1 MPVMADI
8 NIKNTPNLNHVKI
21 VRDIIIIIAIA
32 LLTLVLALIFDLSE
46 RYYEWSRLWE
56 EYQADELLFP
66 LLSFSIGLIWF
77 SRRRYHEAKA
87 ESLANMSLLS
97 ENRLLIHDMTEN
109 QEHDR
114 LFISQE
120 LHDVF
125 AQDLTAL
132 RTHAELI
139 QTIAPTENTQL
150 ISTTQKIID
159 HVDKLH
165 GMTRSLLKTLRPPL
179 LDFGVVMAVEDL
191 VTQWQHTHKN
201 IQCQLEFHGMEP
213 DLNEEQLLALY
224 RTIQEGL
231 SNIARHT
238 KASHV
243 DINLYFPTDQ
253 EQSPAT
259 LTLHLINDGVDR
271 FEIQSI
277 KTGLGLIGIRER
289 ASILN
294 GHFNIG
300 PYSPYGVKLELS
312 FPIQQQSAVS

>member
-1 MPVMADI
+1 MTDI
-8 NIKNTPNLNHVKI
+8 NIKNKPDLKQVKI
-21 VRDIIIIIAIA
+21 IRDIMFIIAITV
-32 LLTLVLALIFDLSE
+32 LTFVLAFIFDLSE

-56 EYQADELLFP
+56 QYQADELIFP

-77 SRRRYHEAKA
+77 SWRRYREAKA
-87 ESLANMSLLS
+87 ESIANISLLS
-97 ENRLLIHDMTEN
+97 ENRLLIHNMTEN
-109 QEHDR
+109 QQHER
-114 LFISQE
+114 LFICQE

-132 RTHAELI
+132 RTYAELI
-139 QTIAPTENTQL
+139 QTIAPTENSQL
-150 ISTTQKIID
+150 SSTTQKIIN

-165 GMTRSLLKTLRPPL
+165 GVTRSLLKTLRPPL
-179 LDFGVVMAVEDL
+179 LEFGVVMAVEDL
-191 VTQWQHTHKN
+191 VTQWQHTHKD

-213 DLNEEQLLALY
+213 DLNEQQLLTLY

-243 DINLYFPTDQ
+243 DIELYFPTDQ
-253 EQSPAT
+253 QHSPAM
-259 LTLHLINDGVDR
+259 LTLHLINDGVEH
-271 FEIQSI
+271 FQTEPI

-300 PYSPYGVKLELS
+300 PYPPSGVKLELS
-312 FPIQQQSAVS
+312 FPIQKQSIA